1 MRRNHITDEQRR
13 YVAEHFD
20 KESNARLKA
29 ATGLSLP
36 SIYRIANEAGVSRT
50 RAFRCKLQ
58 GGLDIPD
65 DKMDWFIKHFKDTE
79 NFVLADRLGISESSL
94 HRLARRFGLKKSR
107 AFMQRAQQEA
117 TKMSKY
123 SHVKFGTGAKKGV
136 YSDNLR
142 KGEAY
147 QFKPGIS
154 NRMRNGAVNERHR
167 VISSVISRRETVRKE
182 RARVKAGLPQLTKLH
197 VKCEPKGMAQIRFYL
212 KKCGYILD
220 EEKSV
225 AYWNDGTRRA
235 VRLEARQ
242 DYPYSFQPSTD
253 D

>member
-1 MRRNHITDEQRR
+1 MTKSITDEQRR
-13 YVAEHFD
+13 YVEEHFAS
-20 KESNARLKA
+20 ESNAELKA

-50 RAFRCKLQ
+50 RAFRHKLY

-94 HRLARRFGLKKSR
+94 HRLARKYGLKKSSS
-107 AFMQRAQQEA
+107 FMKRTQREA
-117 TKMSKY
+117 AAMSKF
-123 SHVKFGTGAKKGV
+123 SHEKYGTGAQKGV
-136 YSDNLR
+136 YSDNLK

-147 QFKPGIS
+147 QFKPGMN

-167 VISSVISRRETVRKE
+167 IISSVMSRRETFRKE
-182 RARVKAGLPQLTKLH
+182 KARVKAGLPQLTKLH
-197 VKCEPKGMAQIRFYL
+197 VSCEPKGKAQIRFYL

-220 EEKSV
+220 EKNSI
-225 AYWNDGTRRA
+225 AYWNEGTRRA
-235 VRLEARQ
+235 VRLEARP
-242 DYPYSFQPSTD
+242 DYMYSFAPANNS
-253 D
+253 